1 MPSLI
6 IRTKGATA
14 YDLPLSARAVTLGRA
29 ETCDAIL
36 RDDAE
41 VSREHV
47 EVWLDDE
54 SRVLVADK
62 NSKNGT
68 RVDDG
73 EMFRNDT
80 RVAFNFIRVGEHEI
94 EIVGAPPKP
103 AEASTS
109 VTFAPDTSNRL
120 GDTHY
125 FPSSKRLDL
134 NAQRLA
140 LLISL
145 TDRIG
150 GAFEKKQLLEQAL
163 DACCDALG
171 FERGL
176 IVLKAPR
183 GEPEPPVTRNVQVDE
198 TGAYKVSRTL
208 INRALIEGQRAVV
221 NNPATDLAANLTESM
236 IRFPICSA
244 LCVPIIHRDELLGA
258 IYGDRVTQ
266 EGSNYLTADVD
277 FLAAIAQQVGVGLAN
292 LRLLREHVRS
302 QRVYVE
308 LEQARLIQKRLL
320 PADPTDTGCIRA
332 EGYNRSSSAVGGDY
346 FDHFDLGDGRL
357 GIVIADV
364 TGHGLPAAIVMANMQ
379 AAVHV
384 ALGGTSPLP
393 ALAARINRLLCRN
406 TAPQVFVTAIIGIV
420 DTRTGVIEYVNA
432 GHPGPILI
440 HNGQA
445 RAVQQENSL
454 PLGIDPDE
462 QFVVRTIEP
471 AKEAGAMLFYTDG
484 LTEAAAPDG
493 AMLGLPAVV
502 DAVQSL
508 EETTTGAVLGTALAL
523 VRNHLAGG
531 DNGDDMTLLAIEFVR

>member
-29 ETCDAIL
+29 ETCDGIL

-47 EVWLDDE
+47 EIWLDDE

-80 RVAFNFIRVGEHEI
+80 RVAFNSIRVGEHEI

-109 VTFAPDTSNRL
+109 VTFAPDAPNRL
-120 GDTHY
+120 GDTHF

-150 GAFEKKQLLEQAL
+150 GAFEKKPLLEQAL

-176 IVLKAPR
+176 IVLKTPR

-221 NNPATDLAANLTESM
+221 NNPATDLAGNLTESM
-236 IRFPICSA
+236 VRFPICSA

-266 EGSNYLTADVD
+266 GSTYLTADVD

-292 LRLLREHVRS
+292 LRMLREHVRS
-302 QRVYVE
+302 QRVYAE

-320 PADPTDTGCIRA
+320 PAEPTQAGCIRA

-346 FDHFDLGDGRL
+346 FDHFDLGEGRL

-364 TGHGLPAAIVMANMQ
+364 TGHGLPAAIVMANLQ
-379 AAVHV
+379 AAVRV
-384 ALGGTSPLP
+384 ALSGSSPLP
-393 ALAARINRLLCRN
+393 ALAERINRLLCRN

-420 DTRTGVIEYVNA
+420 DTRSGVIEYVNA

-440 HNGQA
+440 HDGQA

-462 QFVVRTIEP
+462 KFVVRTIDPE
-471 AKEAGAMLFYTDG
+471 KEAGAILFYTDG
-484 LTEAAAPDG
+484 LTEAASPDG
-493 AMLGLPAVV
+493 VMLGLPPVV

-508 EETTTGAVLGTALAL
+508 EETTTGALLRTALAL

-531 DNGDDMTLLAIEFVR
+531 DGGDDMTLLALQFVR